1 MKGKQ
6 QFQQLS
12 RRERQI
18 MDAVFQLGEATA
30 NQIGETL
37 PDAPSNSTV
46 RMLLRILEEKSQL
59 LHRKE
64 GRSFIYRPALSPER
78 VQASAISHL
87 VKTFFGGST
96 TRAVAGLIDHSE
108 AELTGEEVD
117 ELSNLIEQAKGEGL

>member
-1 MKGKQ
+1 MKTSQ
-6 QFQQLS
+6 HFQGLS

-30 NQIGETL
+30 NQIGDIL

-46 RMLLRILEEKSQL
+46 RMLLRILEEKGQL
-59 LHRKE
+59 KHRKE
-64 GRSFIYRPALSPER
+64 GRSFIYQPAQSSET

-96 TRAVAGLIDHSE
+96 ARAVAGLIDHSE
-108 AELTGEEVD
+108 TEITDEEAE
-117 ELSNLIEQAKGEGL
+117 ELGQLIEHAKEEGR